1 MNIKN
6 IVTKYLLRYESIIW
20 LASIIILLSWPQLFH
35 NLFTQIGNPNSRFN
49 FWFDDFGLL
58 HISLDILLGFAN
70 LAITLFIALFVIR
83 AGKDLPFP
91 RLFLV
96 FSLCTASN
104 SAIHFMNVWSVSI
117 YYPWLF
123 GLIKLIAAVVNVIM
137 VILLPII
144 GPRALALIKNATL
157 LKSTKANLQTTN
169 RALEGQILERMQAEE
184 ELIRTQNELELRVIE
199 RTAQLEKINKK
210 LLEGIKEKNK
220 AEAALKD
227 SETLFRQLAE
237 NIRDVFFIMEPE
249 NQKINYLSPTYEQV
263 WGHSL
268 KSAYENPRSL
278 FEHIHPDD
286 KNNVNDILRVSKRS
300 GVLTNSYRI
309 IRPDGKIKWVRVRAF
324 PILDENEKLNRIAGV
339 AEDITISKQYEQRLE
354 SSLREKEILLKEI
367 HHRVKNNLQI
377 ISSLLNLQSKFVT
390 DQRTL
395 EIFHEGRNR
404 IKTMALI
411 HEKLY
416 GPKDFTR
423 INFAEYLNELFSF
436 LLSAYKFDSQKISYK
451 IEIGNVYLDIDQ
463 ALTLGLIV
471 NELITNSIKY
481 AFPNGLEGQLKIS
494 MSKNGNHNLL
504 RVYDN
509 GIGIPPEIDIGKT
522 DTLGLQLVQMF
533 VEQIGGT
540 IELKRGKGTEYLIGF
555 LN

>member
-1 MNIKN
+1 MMIKN
-6 IVTKYLLRYESIIW
+6 LFKKYLLRYETIVW
-20 LASIIILLSWPQLFH
+20 LTPILILLSWPQLFQ
-35 NLFTQIGNPNSRFN
+35 NLFTPSTNPSSEF
-49 FWFDDFGLL
+49 LL
-58 HISLDILLGFAN
+58 WSEELTWLHVSSDLLIGFAD
-70 LAITLFIALFVIR
+70 LVMTIFIALFVIR

-91 RLFLV
+91 RLFLA
-96 FSLCTASN
+96 FSLCTISN

-123 GLIKLIAAVVNVIM
+123 GLIKLIAAIANVVT

-144 GPRALALIKNATL
+144 APRALALIRNTRI

-169 RALEGQILERMQAEE
+169 RALESQILERMQVEE

-199 RTAQLEKINKK
+199 RTAQLEKMNRK
-210 LLEGIKEKNK
+210 LLEEINEKNK
-220 AEAALKD
+220 AEAALRD

-237 NIRDVFFIMEPE
+237 NIRDVFFIIEPE
-249 NQKINYLSPTYEQV
+249 NQKINYLSPAYEQV
-263 WGHSL
+263 WGYSL
-268 KSAYENPRSL
+268 KSAYENPKSL
-278 FEHIHPDD
+278 FEHIHPEDQNRV
-286 KNNVNDILRVSKRS
+286 NNILIVSKQR
-300 GVLTNSYRI
+300 GVLTDSYRI
-309 IRPDGKIKWVRVRAF
+309 IRPDGKIRWIRVRAF

-339 AEDITISKQYEQRLE
+339 AEDITLRKQYEQRLE

-423 INFAEYLNELFSF
+423 INFAEYLNELSSF
-436 LLSAYKFDSQKISYK
+436 LLSAYKFDSQKVSFK
-451 IEIGNVYLDIDQ
+451 IEIENVYLDIDQ
-463 ALTLGLIV
+463 VLTLGLIV
-471 NELITNSIKY
+471 NELITNSLKY
-481 AFPNGLEGQLKIS
+481 AFPNGLGGQIKIS
-494 MSKNGNHNLL
+494 MSKNGNNNLL

-509 GIGIPPEIDIGKT
+509 GIGIPPEVDIGKT

-533 VEQIGGT
+533 TEQIRGT